1 MDKRH
6 IIEPEN
12 LPLWTAVTFII
23 ALLALIIGLTNM
35 YRTSHATVLTQVQI
49 LELHQK
55 LEALSPK
62 TKP

>member
-23 ALLALIIGLTNM
+23 ALLALVIGLTNL
-35 YRTSHATVLTQVQI
+35 YRTSTSTVITQVQI
-49 LELHQK
+49 LKLHQE
-55 LEALSPK
+55 LDALSAK

>member
-23 ALLALIIGLTNM
+23 ALLALVIGLTNL
-35 YRTSHATVLTQVQI
+35 YRTSTSTVITQVQI
-49 LELHQK
+49 LKLHQE
-55 LEALSPK
+55 LDALTAK
-62 TKP
+62 NKP

>member
-23 ALLALIIGLTNM
+23 ALLALVIGLTNL
-35 YRTSHATVLTQVQI
+35 YRTSTSTMLTQVQI
-49 LELHQK
+49 LKLHQE
-55 LEALSPK
+55 LDALSAK

>member
-23 ALLALIIGLTNM
+23 ALLALVIGLTNL
-35 YRTSHATVLTQVQI
+35 YRTSTSTMLTQVQI
-49 LELHQK
+49 LKLHQE
-55 LEALSPK
+55 LDALSAK
-62 TKP
+62 TKL

>member
-12 LPLWTAVTFII
+12 LPLWTSVTFII
-23 ALLALIIGLTNM
+23 ALLALVIGLTNL
-35 YRTSHATVLTQVQI
+35 YRTSTSTLLTQVQI
-49 LELHQK
+49 LKLHQE
-55 LEALSPK
+55 LDALSAK

>member
-23 ALLALIIGLTNM
+23 ALLALVIGLTNL
-35 YRTSHATVLTQVQI
+35 YRTSTSTVLTQVQI
-49 LELHQK
+49 LKLHQE
-55 LEALSPK
+55 LDALSAK